1 MSAFGSLAY
10 GLTHLFHP
18 RMLWL
23 MAWPMLVALIVWGTV
38 ALALWVRT
46 AAWLAGVITQY
57 TASAAAWV
65 GIDIAGIALIAA
77 NIVLVLL
84 FIPLVYLTALFIL
97 GIFGMNAM
105 VDYVAAR
112 SFPQL
117 ERRHGGGAVGSAL
130 NAAGAFLGML
140 GLFLVSI
147 PLWVVPPLWPV
158 IPVLV
163 LAWVNQRLLRYD
175 AVAEHADRAE
185 MKALFR
191 ERRGALY
198 VLGLVMAIGA
208 FVPLA
213 GFLVPVAFG
222 LGYIH
227 YLLGALQKIG
237 LAAPAAPPP
246 GEPPPPAEPAAE
258 HSPTLSPP

>member
-10 GLTHLFHP
+10 GLANLFHP

-23 MAWPMLVALIVWGTV
+23 MLWPMLVALIVWGAV
-38 ALALWVRT
+38 ALALWART
-46 AAWLAGVITQY
+46 ALWLADLITRY
-57 TASAAAWV
+57 TANAAAY
-65 GIDIAGIALIAA
+65 INLDIGNIALVAA
-77 NIVLVLL
+77 NVLLILL

-105 VDYVAAR
+105 VDYVASR
-112 SFPQL
+112 SYPGL
-117 ERRHGGGAVGSAL
+117 ERRRGGGNVGSAL

-140 GLFLVSI
+140 ALFAVSI

-175 AVAEHADRAE
+175 ALAEHADKEEMRAIF
-185 MKALFR
+185 A
-191 ERRGALY
+191 ERRGTLY
-198 VLGLVMAIGA
+198 VIGLVMALAA

-213 GFLVPVAFG
+213 GFAAPVVFG
-222 LGYIH
+222 LAYIH
-227 YLLGALQKIG
+227 YLLGALQ
-237 LAAPAAPPP
+237 ARRPAAPLP
-246 GEPPPPAEPAAE
+246 GSADSPA
-258 HSPTLSPP
+258 LSAP

>member
-10 GLTHLFHP
+10 GLANLFHP

-23 MAWPMLVALIVWGTV
+23 MLWPMLVALIVWGSV
-38 ALALWVRT
+38 ALALWTRT
-46 AAWLAGVITQY
+46 ALWLAEVITRY
-57 TASAAAWV
+57 TADAASYV
-65 GIDIAGIALIAA
+65 NLDIGNVALIAA
-77 NIVLVLL
+77 NIVLILL

-105 VDYVAAR
+105 VDYVASR

-117 ERRHGGGAVGSAL
+117 ERRRGGGAVGSST

-140 GLFLVSI
+140 GLFIVSI

-175 AVAEHADRAE
+175 ALAEHADKAE
-185 MKALFR
+185 MHQLFR

-198 VLGLVMAIGA
+198 GLGLVMALAA
-208 FVPLA
+208 FVPLV
-213 GFLVPVAFG
+213 GFAAPVVFG
-222 LGYIH
+222 LAYIH
-227 YLLGALQKIG
+227 YLLGALSHRR
-237 LAAPAAPPP
+237 A
-246 GEPPPPAEPAAE
+246 
-258 HSPTLSPP
+258 LSPP

>member
-10 GLTHLFHP
+10 GLANLFHP

-23 MAWPMLVALIVWGTV
+23 MLWPMLVALIVWGSV
-38 ALALWVRT
+38 ALALWTRT
-46 AAWLAGVITQY
+46 ALWLAEVITRY
-57 TASAAAWV
+57 TADAAAYVNLDV
-65 GIDIAGIALIAA
+65 GNVALIAA
-77 NIVLVLL
+77 NVVLVLL

-97 GIFGMNAM
+97 GVFGMNAM

-117 ERRHGGGAVGSAL
+117 ERRRGGGAVGSSM

-140 GLFLVSI
+140 GLFVVSI

-175 AVAEHADRAE
+175 ALAEHADKAE
-185 MKALFR
+185 MRELFR
-191 ERRGALY
+191 ERRAGLY
-198 VLGLVMAIGA
+198 GLGIVMALAA
-208 FVPLA
+208 FVPLV
-213 GFLVPVAFG
+213 GFAAPVAFG
-222 LGYIH
+222 LAYIH
-227 YLLGALQKIG
+227 YLLGAL
-237 LAAPAAPPP
+237 ANRRA
-246 GEPPPPAEPAAE
+246 
-258 HSPTLSPP
+258 LSQP

>member
-1 MSAFGSLAY
+1 MSAFASLAY
-10 GLTHLFHP
+10 GLANLFHP

-23 MAWPMLVALIVWGTV
+23 MLWPMLVALIVWGSV
-38 ALALWVRT
+38 ALALWTRT
-46 AAWLAGVITQY
+46 ALWLAEVITRY
-57 TASAAAWV
+57 TADAAAFV
-65 GIDIAGIALIAA
+65 NLDIGNVALIAA
-77 NIVLVLL
+77 NIVLILL

-105 VDYVAAR
+105 VDYVASR

-117 ERRHGGGAVGSAL
+117 ERRRGGGTVGSSL

-140 GLFLVSI
+140 GLFVVSI

-175 AVAEHADRAE
+175 ALAEHADKAE
-185 MKALFR
+185 MQGLFR

-198 VLGLVMAIGA
+198 LLGLVMALAA
-208 FVPLA
+208 FVPLV
-213 GFLVPVAFG
+213 GFAAPVVFG
-222 LGYIH
+222 LAYIH
-227 YLLGALQKIG
+227 YLLGAL
-237 LAAPAAPPP
+237 AHRRA
-246 GEPPPPAEPAAE
+246 
-258 HSPTLSPP
+258 LSPP

>member
-10 GLTHLFHP
+10 GLANLFHP

-23 MAWPMLVALIVWGTV
+23 MLWPMLMALIVWGAV
-38 ALALWVRT
+38 ALALWTRT
-46 AAWLAGVITQY
+46 VLWLAEIITRY
-57 TASAAAWV
+57 TANAAAYVNLDVGNVAWV
-65 GIDIAGIALIAA
+65 LA
-77 NIVLVLL
+77 NVLLVFL
-84 FIPLVYLTALFIL
+84 FIPLVYVTALFIL
-97 GIFGMNAM
+97 GIFGMDAM

-117 ERRHGGGAVGSAL
+117 ERRRGGGVTGSAM
-130 NAAGAFLGML
+130 NAVAAFLGML
-140 GLFLVSI
+140 GLFLVSL

-175 AVAEHADRAE
+175 ALAAHADRDE
-185 MKALFR
+185 MRALFR
-191 ERRGALY
+191 ERRGTLY
-198 VLGLVMAIGA
+198 LLGILMAISA
-208 FVPLA
+208 FIPLA

-227 YLLGALQKIG
+227 YLLGALAEKRKAG
-237 LAAPAAPPP
+237 AP
-246 GEPPPPAEPAAE
+246 
-258 HSPTLSPP
+258 HSPDLLQP

>member
-1 MSAFGSLAY
+1 MSIFGSLAY
-10 GLTHLFHP
+10 GLANLFHP

-23 MAWPMLVALIVWGTV
+23 MLWPMLIALIVWGSL
-38 ALALWVRT
+38 ALALWART
-46 AAWLAGVITQY
+46 AFWLAELITRY
-57 TASAAAWV
+57 TANAAAYVNLDV
-65 GIDIAGIALIAA
+65 GNIALVLA
-77 NIVLVLL
+77 NVLLIFL

-105 VDYVAAR
+105 VDYVATR
-112 SFPQL
+112 SFPGL
-117 ERRHGGGAVGSAL
+117 ERRRGGGALGSAL

-140 GLFLVSI
+140 ALFLVSV
-147 PLWVVPPLWPV
+147 PLWIVPPLWPV

-175 AVAEHADRAE
+175 ALAEHADRDE
-185 MKALFR
+185 LRTLFR

-198 VLGLVMAIGA
+198 ALGLVMAISA

-222 LGYIH
+222 LAYIH
-227 YLLGALQKIG
+227 YLLGALAK
-237 LAAPAAPPP
+237 LRENRAV
-246 GEPPPPAEPAAE
+246 
-258 HSPTLSPP
+258 LSQP